1 MAPATMHLLLL
12 LGTVLLAQ
20 QATAQFDYNT
30 TLLGTVSTFINVSTT
45 PAYAGGNNFL
55 YDNYNAEMITKKS
68 AQMYCQTGAPS
79 FPVIEATIQSA
90 HNAMINGSLTCSQ
103 LVSSYIQRISAY
115 DRLTNAVREV
125 VPDVMNT
132 AASMD
137 VMLAA
142 YNANGTALP
151 LLFCVPILIKDNF
164 DALDGHLATANG
176 AVALLD
182 NFPSMDSTEV
192 AQAKAYGAIILAH
205 GNMAEW
211 AFTNAISIGSAYGVV
226 RNPYSLDRSTAGSS
240 GGPAAGASANYA
252 MISMGTDTGNSI
264 RGPSIRGPSG
274 HQGLVGLR
282 SSIGQTSR
290 AGIIPLVLNRDIGGP
305 IGRTVTDVA
314 KLFTAL
320 TDFSMFPQ
328 GYDPRDPVTA
338 FRLNY
343 THPSNYTQF
352 LNANGLQGKRIGV
365 ISSIANNPN
374 NDPEINAK
382 FAQAIADLQAG
393 GATIVQNFAIM
404 GNSLGDAPWSG
415 YIPIT
420 DTYDNGTVYNT
431 SAYGY
436 NNGSWYTGYGAAGKW
451 EPISQDSCPN
461 FREDLE
467 TYLSTAG
474 SNSKS
479 LLQIYE
485 EGLYHPSVTTSI
497 TYPLFESNFS
507 TADVLQ
513 QNSSI
518 EAGFVCTCGQ
528 FYDNPCRAEIR
539 ARLIQSM
546 DAMSLD
552 AFIYPGWGNPPR
564 LIGDL
569 DQAGNTD
576 LGDYSQGLL
585 PATGAP
591 GIVVPMGLHTTLG
604 TPTTLQIGARP
615 FNESTLIQIAYA
627 YEQMTMHRVPPQL
640 FPECVN
646 PVVATTTN
654 TAGIGT
660 ASAG

>member
-1 MAPATMHLLLL
+1 
-12 LGTVLLAQ
+12 
-20 QATAQFDYNT
+20 
-30 TLLGTVSTFINVSTT
+30 
-45 PAYAGGNNFL
+45 
-55 YDNYNAEMITKKS
+55 MITKKS
-68 AQMYCQTGAPS
+68 AQMYCQTGSPS
-79 FPVIEATIQSA
+79 FPVVEATIQSA
-90 HNAMINGSLTCSQ
+90 HN
-103 LVSSYIQRISAY
+103 RISAY
-115 DRLTNAVREV
+115 DRLTNAVREI

-137 VMLAA
+137 AMLAA

-164 DALDGHLATANG
+164 DAMDGHLATANG

-211 AFTNAISIGSAYGVV
+211 AFTNAISIGSADDFLTHSATAYGVV

-264 RGPSIRGPSG
+264 RGPSG

-290 AGIIPLVLNRDIGGP
+290 AGIIPLQLNRDIGGP

-365 ISSIANNPN
+365 ISSIVSNPN
-374 NDPEINAK
+374 NDPEITAK

-393 GATIVQNFAIM
+393 GATIVQNFTIM
-404 GNSLGDAPWSG
+404 GNSLGDAAWSG

-420 DTYDNGTVYNT
+420 STYPNGTVYNT
-431 SAYGY
+431 THFGY

-451 EPISQDSCPN
+451 EPISQGACPN
-461 FREDLE
+461 FREDLN

-485 EGLYHPSVTTSI
+485 GGLFHPSVTKSI
-497 TYPLFESNFS
+497 TGPLFTNNFS
-507 TADVLQ
+507 TSAVLQ
-513 QNSSI
+513 QNASKA
-518 EAGFVCTCGQ
+518 AGYVCTCGE
-528 FYDNPCRAEIR
+528 FYNNPCRMEIR
-539 ARLIQSM
+539 TRLIQSM
-546 DAMSLD
+546 DAMNLD

-569 DQAGNTD
+569 SQAGNTP
-576 LGDYSQGLL
+576 LGDFSQGLL
-585 PATGAP
+585 PGTGAP

-627 YEQMTMHRVPPQL
+627 YEQMTMHREPPQL

-646 PVVATTTN
+646 PVVATSTN
-654 TAGIGT
+654 TAATGT
-660 ASAG
+660 ATAG